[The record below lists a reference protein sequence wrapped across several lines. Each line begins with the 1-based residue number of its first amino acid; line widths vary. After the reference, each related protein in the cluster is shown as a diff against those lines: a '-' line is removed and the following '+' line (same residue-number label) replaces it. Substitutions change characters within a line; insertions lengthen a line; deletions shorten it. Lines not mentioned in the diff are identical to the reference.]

1 MKERIQIE
9 KKGIKNGSNP
19 ACSLFVLG
27 VNRNEELVQFNKY
40 CQYIT
45 GYRRSEV
52 TGKKISDVVIPKNY
66 VKNWRQLFDALIKNG
81 RAEDTVIPLKTSH
94 QKECFISWR
103 GYPIKDA
110 NGVVRNVFLLGYQF
124 LEDEWVEKQTFKL
137 DDDTLYQKNENG
149 AHQRQEPINQVNE
162 KSDDRMVFK
171 LKDKKLMFTN
181 KKYPNV
187 NKNEPKTQRVYSV
200 DEPMKKTREHDLDT
214 ILLEKYQILNK
225 RLNELEKKDQN
236 LEQKKMKLEKKLNH
250 VKTLN
255 ASNTKIPIQQ
265 KSEDANDEC
274 APSSANQKIVTHRIA
289 DFFHDPLGAKRRQD
303 DFNRNLQ
310 ILDQRKKELD
320 ILHEQL
326 TKNRNTLHS
335 KVQDLQ
341 AWKEKLEQL
350 EYEIEKRHKILT
362 EQEKRIVDKTAK
374 HPSEVSPE
382 QLDATDK
389 TSEELKEAYYHE
401 ILDKIPQSAAIIQRG
416 ILKQVNNSFA
426 SLIGYP
432 SEEVVEKSFF
442 DFIAPDGLAEIEKY
456 YLHRLKGDSQRSSYK
471 TMFVTKDNATI
482 AVEVNVKP
490 TTYAGEKAEIAVVT
504 TVENQECDRKISTIK
519 Q

>member
-1 MKERIQIE
+1 
-9 KKGIKNGSNP
+9 
-19 ACSLFVLG
+19 
-27 VNRNEELVQFNKY
+27 QFNKY

-52 TGKKISDVVIPKNY
+52 TGKKICDVVIPKNY
-66 VKNWRQLFDALIKNG
+66 VKNWRQLFDELIKNG
-81 RAEDTVIPLKTSH
+81 RVEDIVIPLKTTH

-110 NGVVRNVFLLGYQF
+110 NGVVRNVFLLGYQL
-124 LEDEWVEKQTFKL
+124 LEDEPVEKQTFKL
-137 DDDTLYQKNENG
+137 DDDTLYKKNEDG
-149 AHQRQEPINQVNE
+149 VHQRQGPINQINE
-162 KSDDRMVFK
+162 KSDSMMVFK

-181 KKYPNV
+181 KKYQNV
-187 NKNEPKTQRVYSV
+187 DKNDQKTQRVYGV
-200 DEPMKKTREHDLDT
+200 DEPMKNTREHDLDK

-236 LEQKKMKLEKKLNH
+236 LERKNAKLEEKLIHIKSLYENKK
-250 VKTLN
+250 
-255 ASNTKIPIQQ
+255 KIPVQQ
-265 KSEDANDEC
+265 KSEDTNNEFN
-274 APSSANQKIVTHRIA
+274 PVVVNQKIVTLRIA
-289 DFFHDPLGAKRRQD
+289 DFFHDPLGVKRRQD
-303 DFNRNLQ
+303 DFNRNMQL
-310 ILDQRKKELD
+310 LDQRKKELD
-320 ILHEQL
+320 VLHEQL
-326 TKNRNTLHS
+326 TKNRSTLNS

-350 EYEIEKRHKILT
+350 EYEIDKRHKILT
-362 EQEKRIVDKTAK
+362 EQEKSVVDKTAK

-382 QLDATDK
+382 QSDVTDK

-426 SLIGYP
+426 LLIGYP
-432 SEEVVEKSFF
+432 SVEVVEKSFF

-456 YLHRLKGDSQRSSYK
+456 YLHRLKGTSQRSSYK
-471 TMFVTKDNATI
+471 TMFVTKDNNTI
-482 AVEVNVKP
+482 TVEVNVKP

-504 TVENQECDRKISTIK
+504 TVENQEIDRKILTIK